1 MADDPVLGL
10 VLMVGAVLYVVSIVW
25 MLDRVARGVTKAR
38 SGDEIQSA
46 VTGPVTDHMVLMIGV
61 TLIGGLVLLVV
72 LIAYGVLRAV
82 G

>member
-38 SGDEIQSA
+38 
-46 VTGPVTDHMVLMIGV
+46 V
-61 TLIGGLVLLVV
+61 
-72 LIAYGVLRAV
+72 R
-82 G
+82 